1 MQRANFDVVF
11 SDREVMRM
19 NKRHLLYSILMI
31 LLLIVAVAGWFATDY
46 LGNKARQ
53 NIIGENRASAL
64 TISIY
69 VSSTL
74 NYLKGAVKSLAG
86 SPWIAPALISKG
98 AQDIEHANS
107 ALDRY
112 NSALNASVS
121 YLMDAEGM
129 TVASTNR
136 NDPDSFV
143 GKSYHF
149 RPYFQEAAKGQPGR
163 YFALGITS
171 GKRGFYTSY
180 PVQNRPGKVLG
191 VITMKRDLDDMETF
205 FGKYPFCFLI
215 SPDGIIFLSSTPAMV
230 LKSLWPLDKTAQ
242 EKLIASQQFGNKL
255 SEAAFLKKEIAD
267 GTEVTLEGADY
278 FVSRKLIDNDGWS
291 IVILT
296 PTDHIRLYKL
306 IGILATIGASLLI
319 MFFSGIIYTTNRSH
333 EAIRQ
338 SDEGKRLLLH
348 SASEGIFGVD
358 TKGQTAFINPA
369 ALRMLGFAEEEMLGQ
384 SIHALSHHSHEDGSN
399 YPVEDCPMYASY
411 TKAAENNVAG
421 EVLWRKNGSYF
432 PVEYSST
439 PIIKDGKIMGAVV
452 TFRDISERKQM
463 EEKILQMAYH
473 DSLTGLPNRKLFS
486 DRLDIALAQAQ
497 RNQKKVGIA
506 MLDLDYFKGV
516 NDTLGHDV
524 GDLVL
529 KATAERL
536 SAPLRKGDTI
546 ARFGGDEFLLIL
558 PDLKGIEDVIPVAQK
573 IVESFRQPFPVDTHH
588 LVLTTSIGIAVYP
601 IDGTDEGILLK
612 NADIAMYQAK
622 QAGRDRYQLYNKA

>member
-1 MQRANFDVVF
+1 
-11 SDREVMRM
+11 M
-19 NKRHLLYSILMI
+19 NKRHLLYSLPM
-31 LLLIVAVAGWFATDY
+31 LLLIVLIAGWFATDY

-53 NIIGENRASAL
+53 EIIRESQASAL

-205 FGKYPFCFLI
+205 FSKYPFCFLI

-573 IVESFRQPFPVDTHH
+573 IVESFRQPFPSDTHH